1 MESFDE
7 SLKFLLH
14 EEPGDFLRF
23 GFADPTVEVIR
34 PSEVDLP
41 SRDRDIDGSYLIERQ
56 GSKLVGHI
64 EFHRK
69 HQKLRALALDI
80 GDAQLRLFRREECRV
95 VTHVWDLYGSRKTPL
110 LTTRTLVIG
119 PDTRVGYVRIN
130 LRAMSWWQLLE
141 EAPPSL
147 WPLVPLTKD
156 GATEKA
162 VKAARDAIV
171 SKNPQ
176 NSSHLADHLAVLW
189 FVAEA
194 EDVPTKLMQLY
205 IQEAQ
210 LMESTLYK
218 SIFASG
224 KARGEA
230 LGEARGEARGLIKAH
245 TDTICI
251 LLTRHLGSLAPG
263 VRERLAS
270 WPHPDKLE
278 AWRNEAVALTDA
290 KSARKLL
297 QKIMKTPVPPSLP
310 PAVDGSSQ
318 AA

>member
-14 EEPGDFLRF
+14 EEPEDFLRF
-23 GFADPTVEVIR
+23 GFADSTVRVVR
-34 PSEVDLP
+34 PCEIDLP
-41 SRDRDIDGSYLIERQ
+41 SRDRDIDASYVIERR
-56 GSKLVGHI
+56 GKKEVGHV

-80 GDAQLRLFRREECRV
+80 GDAQLRIFRREECPV

-110 LTTRTLVIG
+110 LTRRTLVVG

-171 SKNPQ
+171 SKNPE

-194 EDVPTKLMQLY
+194 EDVPTKLIQLY

-210 LMESTLYK
+210 LMESNLYK

-230 LGEARGEARGLIKAH
+230 QGEARGLIKAH

-251 LLTRHLGSLAPG
+251 LLERHLGSLDPA
-263 VRERLAS
+263 VRRQLS
-270 WPHPDKLE
+270 LWSQPDTLE
-278 AWRNEAVALTDA
+278 GWRNEAVALTDA

-297 QKIMKTPVPPSLP
+297 QKIMKTPVPP
-310 PAVDGSSQ
+310 PANGSSQ